1 MDILRRL
8 IAQPNSQHEPLVMSF
23 LCSLST
29 NNIAFEVDNL
39 YFRGNLEDKL
49 LFQQSP
55 SYDMGVVRLQNDM
68 LTFIPIGGT
77 AVPFTIKQAVVL
89 NNNTSSSSESSIEL
103 SPSIVNSQCNPN
115 LKY

>member
-1 MDILRRL
+1 MDVLHRL
-8 IAQPNSQHEPLVMSF
+8 IQNPNSQQEQIIMSF

-39 YFRGNLEDKL
+39 YFRGNLDNKL

-55 SYDMGVVRLQNDM
+55 SMDMGVVRLQNDI
-68 LTFIPIGGT
+68 LTFIPIGG
-77 AVPFTIKQAVVL
+77 APIPFIITQAVVL
-89 NNNTSSSSESSIEL
+89 TNSSSSSESSIEL
-103 SPSIVNSQCNPN
+103 SPSIINSQCNPN

>member
-1 MDILRRL
+1 MDVLHRL
-8 IAQPNSQHEPLVMSF
+8 IQNPNSQQEQIIMSF

-39 YFRGNLEDKL
+39 YFRGNLDDKL

-55 SYDMGVVRLQNDM
+55 SMDMGVVRLQNDT
-68 LTFIPIGGT
+68 LVFIPIGGT
-77 AVPFTIKQAVVL
+77 AVAFTITQAVVL
-89 NNNTSSSSESSIEL
+89 NNNTSSSESSIEL
-103 SPSIVNSQCNPN
+103 SPSIINSQCNPN

>member
-89 NNNTSSSSESSIEL
+89 TNNSSSSESSIEL
-103 SPSIVNSQCNPN
+103 SLNSQCNPN

>member
-103 SPSIVNSQCNPN
+103 SLNSQCNPN

>member
-1 MDILRRL
+1 MDVLHRL

-55 SYDMGVVRLQNDM
+55 SYDMGIVKLQNDM

-77 AVPFTIKQAVVL
+77 AVAFTITQAVVL
-89 NNNTSSSSESSIEL
+89 NNNSSSSESSIEL
-103 SPSIVNSQCNPN
+103 SLNSQCNPN